1 MLSWD
6 HHDIHYVTFI
16 LHVVL
21 TLENNKFGVPKI
33 LKINIKLSNVFEL
46 QDVNWDINLIFSSQT
61 PKYSSLPK
69 LLDVRL
75 TDSLILIFFFLR
87 PTRVKVSR
95 QQLLLM
101 ILEVAGANR

>member
-46 QDVNWDINLIFSSQT
+46 QDVNWDINLVFSSQMFCIKS
-61 PKYSSLPK
+61 PQ
-69 LLDVRL
+69 
-75 TDSLILIFFFLR
+75 IFIV
-87 PTRVKVSR
+87 TKVAR
-95 QQLLLM
+95 CT
-101 ILEVAGANR
+101 INR